1 MDNKFVWL
9 FVIFAFVVIAGGC
22 SHGKSQNGEF
32 AESSNKLTDELILAL
47 GGEVDNGFDPTTG
60 WGRYGSPLFQSTL
73 LTYDKEFNIEKDLA
87 VDYQVS
93 DDGLEWIVTIRDDV
107 IFTDGEPLT
116 AEDIVFTYKTAKTS

>member
-1 MDNKFVWL
+1 
-9 FVIFAFVVIAGGC
+9 
-22 SHGKSQNGEF
+22 
-32 AESSNKLTDELILAL
+32 
-47 GGEVDNGFDPTTG
+47 
-60 WGRYGSPLFQSTL
+60 YGSPLFQSTL

-116 AEDIVFTYKTAKTS
+116 AEDIVFTYKTAKTSHSVIDLTNKDKVEKVELRTVKFTLRKRYSTYIYTLTNNDIVHTQASDY